1 MVRLDPG
8 SKHAHDRGRPQQK
21 GVLGPAFALPFFFV
35 SGTHGQVRSANIYGL
50 RGRSA
55 RVCRRPGKVLRSCC
69 RQTSPV
75 AINAFGIDD
84 HRP

>member
-35 SGTHGQVRSANIYGL
+35 SGTHGQVRSADIYGL

-55 RVCRRPGKVLRSCC
+55 RVCRRPGKVLRFLLQADEPRCDQ
-69 RQTSPV
+69 R
-75 AINAFGIDD
+75 IR
-84 HRP
+84 HR